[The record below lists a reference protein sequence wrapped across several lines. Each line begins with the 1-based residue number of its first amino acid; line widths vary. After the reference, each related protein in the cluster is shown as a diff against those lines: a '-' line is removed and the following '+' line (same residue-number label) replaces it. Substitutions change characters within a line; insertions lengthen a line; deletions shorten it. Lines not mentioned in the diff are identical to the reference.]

1 VQNKPLNYEMQDF
14 HNSRPGHD
22 MRYALDGSK
31 MASLG
36 WRPQAIEQQLTDVIH
51 WTLRN
56 DRWLSL

>member
-1 VQNKPLNYEMQDF
+1 LNYELQDF
-14 HNSRPGHD
+14 HSSRPGHD

-31 MASLG
+31 MAQLG
-36 WRPQAIEQQLTDVIH
+36 WTPQPIEQQLSDVIH